1 MYNCHNRKDLVLTYE
16 HSSVAF
22 TMDVYSHIIKEM
34 QEDAMALLDE
44 VIPAGINKIS
54 VANFP
59 VIMIRIG

>member
-1 MYNCHNRKDLVLTYE
+1 
-16 HSSVAF
+16 
-22 TMDVYSHIIKEM
+22 MDVYSHIIKEM

-59 VIMIRIG
+59 IIMIRIG